1 MSDKGSNQ
9 SVASQLAKIKIQ
21 LECPVCLNIPRD
33 LPLPSCPS
41 GHIVCRPC
49 KERVEDCPT
58 CRQPMPPNMINSL
71 VGGLIE
77 HVEHKCKYSDQG
89 CKVKM
94 MLKDLQLHETNC
106 PERAIKCP
114 YNFCGTFVKLR
125 DINEHF
131 LNSSFPHSVLVK
143 DGHLSFLLVKWWR
156 TVCVKVHDEMFHVSL
171 QYSHLHK
178 CFALSV
184 WSSPAA
190 AAKYLANLKISDNEK
205 EININGL
212 RITSVDDV
220 PSIDQCISEN
230 GKHFWCIP
238 MAENF
243 TMKKLE
249 SDGRVQSDWLHVTID
264 VKNKC

>member
-1 MSDKGSNQ
+1 
-9 SVASQLAKIKIQ
+9 
-21 LECPVCLNIPRD
+21 
-33 LPLPSCPS
+33 
-41 GHIVCRPC
+41 
-49 KERVEDCPT
+49 
-58 CRQPMPPNMINSL
+58 MPDNMINSL

-77 HVEHKCKYSDQG
+77 QVEHKCKYSDQG

-114 YNFCGTFVKLR
+114 YYFCGSYGGPAYVKLR

-156 TVCVKVHDEMFHVSL
+156 CLRDLVCVKVHDEMFHISL
-171 QYSHLHK
+171 QYSHLHR

-205 EININGL
+205 ERIMNGL
-212 RITSVDDV
+212 RITSVESV

-238 MAENF
+238 NAGNF
-243 TMKKLE
+243 T
-249 SDGRVQSDWLHVTID
+249 GRGEWLHVTID
-264 VKNKC
+264 VKNEC